1 MQVRAPAKVNLCL
14 EVLGKRPDGY
24 HNVATVMH
32 TLDLADELTFEP
44 ADTLSLQCQPPVGSG
59 EENLVMRAA
68 RLLQEATGC
77 GRGAAMMLS
86 KSIPV
91 AAGLGG
97 GSSDAAATLLA
108 LDVLWGLG
116 LPRERLAELAARL
129 GADAPFFLDGPCALA
144 EGRGDLLTPLPR
156 LKVWWAVLLCPP
168 ITLEG
173 KTGRLFG
180 MLTPLDYTD
189 GSGAGALARQIGDGS
204 ALQRDFAT
212 ARNAFERVADQA
224 FPGLK
229 RYRGAFLAAGAPFV
243 RLSGSGPSM
252 FTLVGGA
259 PEGQR
264 LAASLHARGYEA
276 HVAALV

>member
-1 MQVRAPAKVNLCL
+1 MRVKAPAKINLCL
-14 EVLGKRPDGY
+14 EVIGKRADGY
-24 HNVATVMH
+24 HNVATVLH

-44 ADTLSLQCQPPVGSG
+44 AEGLSLQCQPPVGSE

-68 RLLQEATGC
+68 RLLRQETGC
-77 GRGAAMMLS
+77 TQGAAIS
-86 KSIPV
+86 VTKHIPI

-97 GSSDAAATLLA
+97 GSSDGAATLLA
-108 LDVLWGLG
+108 LDALWGLG
-116 LPRERLAELAARL
+116 LSRERLAGLAASL

-144 EGRGDLLTPLPR
+144 KGRGDLLTPLPR
-156 LKVWWAVLLCPP
+156 LQGWWAVLLCPP
-168 ITLEG
+168 IALEG

-180 MLTPLDYTD
+180 MLTPSDYSD
-189 GSGAGALARQIGDGS
+189 GSAAGALAQQIGDGS
-204 ALQRDFAT
+204 ASQGDFAM

-224 FPGLK
+224 FPGLE
-229 RYRGAFLAAGAPFV
+229 RYRRAFLAAGAPFV
-243 RLSGSGPSM
+243 RLSGSGPSI

-264 LAASLHARGYEA
+264 LAASLHARGFEA